1 MQNTVIGA
9 VERHLETS
17 SLRLKSSTL
26 GIYRRHLDRYIA
38 PYFGN
43 MNCGDLTSDTAQ
55 DFVNTLLQQSGL
67 SVNTVQSVFN
77 LLKTAV
83 GIPLKVE
90 FPKRSK
96 RLVQFLTVGEQKRI
110 EQAARSRDSN
120 DYVAVM
126 LCLYTGIRIGE
137 ACVLRWTDISFE
149 RNLLRVNRT
158 IQRIRNTPDEDGKTK
173 IAFLAPKTPTS
184 ERAIPLPEFLRDVLL
199 DFKAEAANELVL
211 SYKGKPIEPRTLQNR
226 FKRILESADV
236 HDVNFHTTRHCFA
249 TRALESGFDV
259 KTLSE
264 VLGHTSAAVTLSFYS
279 HSTFEHKQKCMNS
292 LSAVYLTE

>member
-17 SLRLKSSTL
+17 SLRLKPSTL
-26 GIYRRHLDRYIA
+26 GIYRRHLERYIA

-43 MNCGDLTSDTAQ
+43 ADCGSLTSDTAQ
-55 DFVNTLLQQSGL
+55 DFVNRLLKQNGL

-77 LLKTAV
+77 LLKASV

-90 FPKRSK
+90 FPKRPK
-96 RLVQFLTVGEQKRI
+96 CLVDSLSVGEQKRI

-120 DYVAVM
+120 DYVAVI

-137 ACVLRWTDISFE
+137 ACALRWTDISFE

-158 IQRIRNTPDEDGKTK
+158 IQRIRTDDGKTE
-173 IAFLAPKTPTS
+173 IAFLTPKTPTS
-184 ERAIPLPEFLRDVLL
+184 ERAIPLPEFLRGVLL
-199 DFKAEAANELVL
+199 DFKADSPTEWVL

-226 FKRILESADV
+226 FKKILESAGVRDIK
-236 HDVNFHTTRHCFA
+236 FHQTRHAFA

-264 VLGHTSAAVTLSFYS
+264 VLGHTSAAVTLSIYS

-292 LSAVYLTE
+292 LSAVYSAR